1 MSVIFTLIF
10 PSLVLSSVD
19 EVRGLA
25 QAIDGYEEVWKCVL
39 PNTAI
44 VGFELR
50 TLIKAK
56 SIINGRSSSPRGI
69 TAIQR

>member
-1 MSVIFTLIF
+1 MAVIFTLIF

-25 QAIDGYEEVWKCVL
+25 QTIDGYEEVWKCVL

-50 TLIKAK
+50 TLIKTK

>member
-1 MSVIFTLIF
+1 VSVIFTPIF
-10 PSLVLSSVD
+10 PSLVLNSVD
-19 EVRGLA
+19 EVLGVA
-25 QAIDGYEEVWKCVL
+25 QAINGYEEIRKCVL

-56 SIINGRSSSPRGI
+56 TIINGRSSSPRGI

>member
-25 QAIDGYEEVWKCVL
+25 QAIDGHEEVWKCVL

-50 TLIKAK
+50 TLIKTK